1 MCISVYFIY
10 KQVVLTHRYLEDM
23 VGLFAHFN
31 CAPLIPTNPITLRPL
46 CASRRGA
53 ACPVVLL
60 LVCVCIM
67 ASLLRVVAASCSTPL
82 FSGVSFAKLQ
92 SGCTVKSSGLRF
104 FRTHQALGRCASPG
118 KTCTLKQQRCDKTL
132 SVSVWRADFLDSVSQ
147 NAAI

>member
-1 MCISVYFIY
+1 MLLHEKHI
-10 KQVVLTHRYLEDM
+10 LTR
-23 VGLFAHFN
+23 FK
-31 CAPLIPTNPITLRPL
+31 CTTLIPTYSITPRPL

-92 SGCTVKSSGLRF
+92 SSRAVKSSGLRF

-118 KTCTLKQQRCDKTL
+118 KTCTLKQRRCDKTL
-132 SVSVWRADFLDSVSQ
+132 STSVWRADFLTVCPKMLPFSETYD
-147 NAAI
+147 